1 MCFGRLL
8 PSSPDLKT
16 DIPFLPYILG
26 SIELQKTQ
34 RSNIHLLFL
43 RYLTAELGRGLC
55 RLLTRYLSTQARS
68 PDLNKATQHNPN
80 ASGLHC
86 IAWGRCLLAGLDL
99 RTGGLSKGLLE
110 TPPVQ
115 TEKLL
120 HILQGVTPCYS
131 ITLPTWSTLSLFHPR
146 RTQVWSRSQ
155 RHGAIS
161 LTQSRGGPTV
171 QQTSNKQNIY
181 VNK

>member
-1 MCFGRLL
+1 MWYGQLL

-26 SIELQKTQ
+26 STELQETQ

-43 RYLTAELGRGLC
+43 WYLTAVLGRGLC
-55 RLLTRYLSTQARS
+55 RLLTRYLSTQEPS

-86 IAWGRCLLAGLDL
+86 NAWGHCLLAGLDL
-99 RTGGLSKGLLE
+99 GTRGLSKGLLE

-131 ITLPTWSTLSLFHPR
+131 ITLPTWSTLSIFHPR
-146 RTQVWSRSQ
+146 RTQARSQ

-161 LTQSRGGPTV
+161 LTQSRRGPTI

-181 VNK
+181 INK